1 MRNSPNDDDFISG
14 IYNYCDR
21 WCERCD
27 FTSRC
32 RVFADESESTEDESS
47 LEMDAIVAKLKTVF
61 AEAKEMLLEKA
72 EELGIDPF
80 AMSDEEFAEIR
91 DRQKQFVDRD
101 ELSRLAEKY
110 WRSAREI
117 LETNAGWLDEL
128 EVEDKIAADVI
139 AVIRWYLFFIAAKIN
154 RGLHGLLDEEGF
166 EDRDQIR
173 DPQSDANG
181 AIKICIIAI
190 ERSIL
195 GWTYVVDA
203 DRSGTISPII
213 ELLERIKGLLEVRFP
228 RARDFIRPGFDEA
241 ISVM

>member
-21 WCERCD
+21 WCERCE

-32 RVFADESESTEDESS
+32 RVYADERESEEDDDPSD
-47 LEMDAIVAKLKTVF
+47 MDAVVAKLKTVF

-72 EELGIDPF
+72 EELGIDPY

-91 DRQKQFVDRD
+91 ARQKQFVDSD
-101 ELSRLAEKY
+101 ELARLAEKY

-117 LETNAGWLDEL
+117 LEMNAAWLAEL
-128 EVEDKIAADVI
+128 ETEDNIAADVM
-139 AVIRWYLFFIAAKIN
+139 AVISWYLFFISVKIN
-154 RGLHGLLDEEGF
+154 RGLQGLLDDDGF
-166 EDRDQIR
+166 EDPNQIK
-173 DPQSDANG
+173 DPQSDSNG

-195 GWTYVVDA
+195 AWTYLADA
-203 DRSGTISPII
+203 DRYGKIPPLI
-213 ELLERIKGLLEVRFP
+213 ELLEKIKGLLEVRFP
-228 RARDFIRPGFDEA
+228 LARDFIRPGFDE
-241 ISVM
+241 VMRVM